1 MNSAR
6 LHLKSAQKAYAAALA
21 EHDLATETAD
31 DVKAAR
37 GVAYTDGMDDDAV
50 DAMCDKEEAID
61 ASLGVRQTCEALT
74 QAEHSLIAWGI
85 GIACEMAPN
94 PLELRDPAER
104 ARTSAVAR
112 QKVAA
117 LCARLAV

>member
-6 LHLKSAQKAYAAALA
+6 IHLKSAQKAYAAACA

-31 DVKAAR
+31 AVKAAR
-37 GVAYTDGMDDDAV
+37 GVVYADDMGDDAV
-50 DAMCDKEEAID
+50 AAMCDKEGAID
-61 ASLGVRQTCEALT
+61 ASLGVGAAREALT

-94 PLELRDPAER
+94 PLELRDLAER